1 VVKLNIVSIRGA
13 ITLKGNNKLEILNST
28 EELLSEIEKQNDLSK
43 EKVISIL
50 FSATKDLNATYPA
63 KAARDLGYTEAS
75 LMCFNEMEVID
86 SLEKCIRVMVLY
98 KCNLEQKDVKHV
110 YLREAKALRPD
121 LNK

>member
-1 VVKLNIVSIRGA
+1 MNIVSIRGA
-13 ITLKGNNKLEILNST
+13 ITLKENNELEILNST
-28 EELLSEIEKQNDLSK
+28 EELLSEIERQNNLNK

-50 FSATKDLNATYPA
+50 FSATKDLNTAYPA
-63 KAARDLGYTEAS
+63 RAARDLGYTNAG
-75 LMCFNEMEVID
+75 LMCFNGMEVIN

-98 KCNLEQKDVKHV
+98 NSNLEQKDVKHV